1 MKKKTLVIIPTYN
14 EIENIESIIHKIFE
28 IDLDLNIL
36 VVDDNSPDGT
46 GDLVNNLMNK
56 YSKKLFL
63 EKRKQKE
70 GLGVAYVQGFLWALK
85 YNYDF
90 IFEMDADFSHN
101 PSELLPM
108 LELLNSNVDVV
119 VGSRYIK
126 GFSVVNWPLTR
137 ILISYLASLY
147 VRFITLMPVKDPTA
161 GFVGYKR
168 NVLIS
173 MNFEQIKFIGYAFQ
187 IEMKYKS
194 WLNGFIIK
202 EHPIVFL
209 NRKLGKSKMDRSII
223 WEALTGVLYLRL
235 NKKMFLKQND
245 DA

>member
-1 MKKKTLVIIPTYN
+1 MKKTLVIIPTYN
-14 EIENIESIIHKIFE
+14 EIENIESLIHQVFQIKI
-28 IDLDLNIL
+28 DLNIL

-46 GDLVNNLMNK
+46 GDKVYNLINK

-63 EKRKQKE
+63 LRRKQKE
-70 GLGVAYVQGFLWALK
+70 GLGAAYVEGFLWAIK

-101 PSELLPM
+101 PSELFPM

-126 GFSVVNWPLTR
+126 GFNVVNWPLTR
-137 ILISYLASLY
+137 IIISYLASLY
-147 VRFITLMPVKDPTA
+147 VRLITLMPIKDPTA

-168 NVLIS
+168 DVLIS
-173 MNFEQIKFIGYAFQ
+173 INLEQIKFVGYAFQ

-194 WLNGFIIK
+194 WLNGFTIQ
-202 EHPIVFL
+202 EYPIVFI
-209 NRKLGKSKMDRSII
+209 NRKYGKSKMDKSII
-223 WEALTGVLYLRL
+223 WEALRGVLYLRL
-235 NKKMFLKQND
+235 NKKIFSKKK
-245 DA
+245 

>member
-1 MKKKTLVIIPTYN
+1 MKKTLVIIPTYN
-14 EIENIESIIHKIFE
+14 EIENIESLIHQVFQIKI
-28 IDLDLNIL
+28 DLNIL

-46 GDLVNNLMNK
+46 GDKVYNLINK

-63 EKRKQKE
+63 LRRKQKE
-70 GLGVAYVQGFLWALK
+70 GLGAAYVEGFLWAIK

-126 GFSVVNWPLTR
+126 GFNVVNWPLTR
-137 ILISYLASLY
+137 IIISYLASLY
-147 VRFITLMPVKDPTA
+147 VRLITLMPVKDPTA

-168 NVLIS
+168 DVLIS
-173 MNFEQIKFIGYAFQ
+173 INLEQIKFVGYAFQ

-194 WLNGFIIK
+194 WLNGFTIQ
-202 EHPIVFL
+202 EYPIVFI
-209 NRKLGKSKMDRSII
+209 NRKYGKSKMDKSII
-223 WEALTGVLYLRL
+223 LEALRGVLYLRL
-235 NKKMFLKQND
+235 NKKIFSKKK
-245 DA
+245 

>member
-1 MKKKTLVIIPTYN
+1 MKKTLVIIPTYN
-14 EIENIESIIHKIFE
+14 EIENIESLIHQVFQIKI
-28 IDLDLNIL
+28 DLNIL

-46 GDLVNNLMNK
+46 GDKVQNLINK

-63 EKRKQKE
+63 LRRKQKE
-70 GLGVAYVQGFLWALK
+70 GLGAAYVEGFLWAIK

-126 GFSVVNWPLTR
+126 GFNVVNWPLTR
-137 ILISYLASLY
+137 IMISYLASLY
-147 VRFITLMPVKDPTA
+147 VRLITLMPVKDPTA

-173 MNFEQIKFIGYAFQ
+173 INLEQIKFVGYAFQ

-194 WLNGFIIK
+194 WLNGFTIQ
-202 EHPIVFL
+202 EYPIVFI
-209 NRKLGKSKMDRSII
+209 NRKYGKSKMDKSII
-223 WEALTGVLYLRL
+223 LEALRGVLYLRL
-235 NKKMFLKQND
+235 NKKIFSKKK
-245 DA
+245 

>member
-90 IFEMDADFSHN
+90 IFEMDADFTHN

-126 GFSVVNWPLTR
+126 GFSVVNWPPTR
-137 ILISYLASLY
+137 IIISYLASLY
-147 VRFITLMPVKDPTA
+147 VRLITLMPIKDPTA
-161 GFVGYKR
+161 GFVGYR
-168 NVLIS
+168 GSIS
-173 MNFEQIKFIGYAFQ
+173 INLEQIKFVGYAFQ

-194 WLNGFIIK
+194 WLNGFTIQ
-202 EHPIVFL
+202 EYPIVFI
-209 NRKLGKSKMDRSII
+209 NRKYGKSKMDKSII
-223 WEALTGVLYLRL
+223 LEALRGVLYLRL
-235 NKKMFLKQND
+235 NKKIFSKKK
-245 DA
+245 

>member
-1 MKKKTLVIIPTYN
+1 MKKTLVIIPTYN
-14 EIENIESIIHKIFE
+14 EIENIESLIHQVFQIKI
-28 IDLDLNIL
+28 DLNIL

-46 GDLVNNLMNK
+46 GDKVYNLINK

-63 EKRKQKE
+63 LRRKQKE
-70 GLGVAYVQGFLWALK
+70 GLGAAYVEGFLWAIK

-126 GFSVVNWPLTR
+126 GFNVVNWPLTR
-137 ILISYLASLY
+137 IMISYLASLY
-147 VRFITLMPVKDPTA
+147 VRLITLMPVKDPTA

-173 MNFEQIKFIGYAFQ
+173 INLEQIKFVGYAFQ

-194 WLNGFIIK
+194 WLNGFTIQ
-202 EHPIVFL
+202 EYPIVFI
-209 NRKLGKSKMDRSII
+209 NRKYGKSKMDKSII
-223 WEALTGVLYLRL
+223 LEALRGVLYLRL
-235 NKKMFLKQND
+235 NKKIFSKKK
-245 DA
+245 

>member
-1 MKKKTLVIIPTYN
+1 MKKTLVIIPTYN
-14 EIENIESIIHKIFE
+14 EIENIESIIHEIFKIK
-28 IDLDLNIL
+28 LDLNIL

-46 GDLVNNLMNK
+46 GDVVYNLIYR
-56 YSKKLFL
+56 YSEKLFL
-63 EKRKQKE
+63 KKRKQKE
-70 GLGVAYVQGFLWALK
+70 GLGAAYVEGFLWAINH
-85 YNYDF
+85 NYDF

-126 GFSVVNWPLTR
+126 GFRVVNWPLTR
-137 ILISYLASLY
+137 ILISYLSSLY
-147 VRFITLMPVKDPTA
+147 VRLITLMPIKDPTA

-168 NVLIS
+168 EVLI
-173 MNFEQIKFIGYAFQ
+173 NLNLKQIKFIGYAFQ

-194 WLNGFIIK
+194 WLKGFIIK

-209 NRKLGKSKMDRSII
+209 NRKLGKSKMDKSII
-223 WEALTGVLYLRL
+223 WEAFKGVLFLRL
-235 NKKMFLKQND
+235 NKKMFLKKNEK
-245 DA
+245 A

>member
-1 MKKKTLVIIPTYN
+1 MKKTLVIIPTYN
-14 EIENIESIIHKIFE
+14 EIENIESLIHQVFQIKI
-28 IDLDLNIL
+28 DLNIL

-46 GDLVNNLMNK
+46 GDKIYNLINK
-56 YSKKLFL
+56 YSKKLYL
-63 EKRKQKE
+63 LRRKQKE
-70 GLGVAYVQGFLWALK
+70 GLGAAYVEGFLWAIK

-126 GFSVVNWPLTR
+126 GFNVVNWPLTR
-137 ILISYLASLY
+137 IIISYLASLY
-147 VRFITLMPVKDPTA
+147 VRLITLMPVKDPTA

-173 MNFEQIKFIGYAFQ
+173 LNLEKIKFVGYAFQ

-194 WLNGFIIK
+194 WLNGFTIQ
-202 EHPIVFL
+202 EYPIVFI
-209 NRKLGKSKMDRSII
+209 NRKYGKSKMDKSII
-223 WEALTGVLYLRL
+223 LEALRGVLYLRL
-235 NKKMFLKQND
+235 NKKIFSKKK
-245 DA
+245 

>member
-1 MKKKTLVIIPTYN
+1 MKKTLVIIPTYN
-14 EIENIESIIHKIFE
+14 EIENIESLIHQVFQIKI
-28 IDLDLNIL
+28 DLNIL

-46 GDLVNNLMNK
+46 GDKVQNLINK

-63 EKRKQKE
+63 LRRKQKE
-70 GLGVAYVQGFLWALK
+70 GLGAAYVEGFLWAIK

-126 GFSVVNWPLTR
+126 GFNVVNWPLTR
-137 ILISYLASLY
+137 IIISYLASLY
-147 VRFITLMPVKDPTA
+147 VRLITLMPVKDPTA

-168 NVLIS
+168 RCFN
-173 MNFEQIKFIGYAFQ
+173 
-187 IEMKYKS
+187 
-194 WLNGFIIK
+194 
-202 EHPIVFL
+202 
-209 NRKLGKSKMDRSII
+209 
-223 WEALTGVLYLRL
+223 
-235 NKKMFLKQND
+235 
-245 DA
+245 

>member
-1 MKKKTLVIIPTYN
+1 MKKTLVIIPTYN
-14 EIENIESIIHKIFE
+14 EIENIESLIHQVFQIKI
-28 IDLDLNIL
+28 DLNIL

-46 GDLVNNLMNK
+46 GDKVQNLINK

-63 EKRKQKE
+63 LRRKQKE
-70 GLGVAYVQGFLWALK
+70 GLGAAYVEGFLWAIK

-126 GFSVVNWPLTR
+126 GFNVVNWPLTR
-137 ILISYLASLY
+137 IIISYLASLY
-147 VRFITLMPVKDPTA
+147 VRLITLMPIKDPTA

-168 NVLIS
+168 DVLIS
-173 MNFEQIKFIGYAFQ
+173 INLEQIKFVGYAFQ

-194 WLNGFIIK
+194 WLNGFTIQ
-202 EHPIVFL
+202 EYPIVFI
-209 NRKLGKSKMDRSII
+209 NRKYGKSKMDKSII
-223 WEALTGVLYLRL
+223 WEALRGVLYLRL
-235 NKKMFLKQND
+235 NKKIFSKKK
-245 DA
+245 

>member
-1 MKKKTLVIIPTYN
+1 MKKTLVIIPTYN
-14 EIENIESIIHKIFE
+14 EIENIESLIHQVFQIKI
-28 IDLDLNIL
+28 DLNIL

-46 GDLVNNLMNK
+46 GDKVQNLINK

-63 EKRKQKE
+63 LRRKQKE
-70 GLGVAYVQGFLWALK
+70 GLGAAYVEGFLWAIK

-101 PSELLPM
+101 PSELFPM

-126 GFSVVNWPLTR
+126 GFNVVNWPLTR
-137 ILISYLASLY
+137 IIISYLASLY
-147 VRFITLMPVKDPTA
+147 VRLITLMPVKDPTA

-168 NVLIS
+168 DVLIS
-173 MNFEQIKFIGYAFQ
+173 INLEQIKFVGYAFQ

-194 WLNGFIIK
+194 WLNGFTIQ
-202 EHPIVFL
+202 EYPIVFI
-209 NRKLGKSKMDRSII
+209 NRKYGKSKMDKSII
-223 WEALTGVLYLRL
+223 WEALRGVIYLRL
-235 NKKMFLKQND
+235 NKKIFSKKK
-245 DA
+245 

>member
-1 MKKKTLVIIPTYN
+1 MKKTLVIIPTYN
-14 EIENIESIIHKIFE
+14 EIENIESLIHQVFQIKI
-28 IDLDLNIL
+28 DLNIL

-46 GDLVNNLMNK
+46 GDKVYNLINK

-63 EKRKQKE
+63 LRRKQKE
-70 GLGVAYVQGFLWALK
+70 GLGAAYVEGFLWAIK

-126 GFSVVNWPLTR
+126 GFNVVNWPLTR
-137 ILISYLASLY
+137 IIISYLASLY
-147 VRFITLMPVKDPTA
+147 VRLITLMPVKDPTA

-173 MNFEQIKFIGYAFQ
+173 LNLEKIKFVGYAFQ

-194 WLNGFIIK
+194 WLNGFTIQ
-202 EHPIVFL
+202 EYPIVFI
-209 NRKLGKSKMDRSII
+209 NRKYGKSKMDKSII
-223 WEALTGVLYLRL
+223 LEALRGVLYLRL
-235 NKKMFLKQND
+235 NKKIFSKKK
-245 DA
+245 

>member
-1 MKKKTLVIIPTYN
+1 MKKTLVIIPTYN
-14 EIENIESIIHKIFE
+14 EIENIESLIHQVFQIKI
-28 IDLDLNIL
+28 DLNIL

-46 GDLVNNLMNK
+46 GDKVQNLINK

-63 EKRKQKE
+63 LRRKQKE
-70 GLGVAYVQGFLWALK
+70 GLGAAYVEGFLWAIR

-101 PSELLPM
+101 PSELFPM

-126 GFSVVNWPLTR
+126 GFNVVNWPLTR
-137 ILISYLASLY
+137 IIISYLASLY
-147 VRFITLMPVKDPTA
+147 VRLITLMPVKDPTA

-168 NVLIS
+168 DVLIS
-173 MNFEQIKFIGYAFQ
+173 INLEQIKFVGYAFQ

-194 WLNGFIIK
+194 WLNGFTIQ
-202 EHPIVFL
+202 EYPIVFI
-209 NRKLGKSKMDRSII
+209 NRKYGKSKMDKSII
-223 WEALTGVLYLRL
+223 LEALRGVLYLRL
-235 NKKMFLKQND
+235 NKKIFSKKK
-245 DA
+245 

>member
-1 MKKKTLVIIPTYN
+1 MKKTLVIIPTYN
-14 EIENIESIIHKIFE
+14 EIENIESLIHQVFQIKI
-28 IDLDLNIL
+28 DLNIL

-46 GDLVNNLMNK
+46 GDKVYNLINK

-63 EKRKQKE
+63 LRRKQKE
-70 GLGVAYVQGFLWALK
+70 GLGAAYVEGFLWAIK
-85 YNYDF
+85 HNYDF

-126 GFSVVNWPLTR
+126 GFNVVNWPLTR
-137 ILISYLASLY
+137 IIISYLASLY
-147 VRFITLMPVKDPTA
+147 VRLITLMPVKDPTA

-168 NVLIS
+168 DVLIS
-173 MNFEQIKFIGYAFQ
+173 INLEQIKFVGYAFQ

-194 WLNGFIIK
+194 WLNGFTIQ
-202 EHPIVFL
+202 EYPIVFI
-209 NRKLGKSKMDRSII
+209 NRKYGKSKMDKSII
-223 WEALTGVLYLRL
+223 LEALRGVLYLRL
-235 NKKMFLKQND
+235 NKKIFSKKK
-245 DA
+245 

>member
-1 MKKKTLVIIPTYN
+1 MKKTLVIIPTYN
-14 EIENIESIIHKIFE
+14 EIENIESLIHQVFQIKI
-28 IDLDLNIL
+28 DLNIL

-46 GDLVNNLMNK
+46 GDKVQNLINK

-63 EKRKQKE
+63 LRRKQKE
-70 GLGVAYVQGFLWALK
+70 GLGAAYVEGFLWAIK
-85 YNYDF
+85 HNYDF

-126 GFSVVNWPLTR
+126 GFNVVNWPLTR
-137 ILISYLASLY
+137 IIISYLASLY
-147 VRFITLMPVKDPTA
+147 VRLITLMPVKDPTA

-168 NVLIS
+168 DVLIS
-173 MNFEQIKFIGYAFQ
+173 INLEQIKFVGYAFQ

-194 WLNGFIIK
+194 WLNGFTIQ
-202 EHPIVFL
+202 EYPIVFI
-209 NRKLGKSKMDRSII
+209 NRKYGKSKMDKSII
-223 WEALTGVLYLRL
+223 LEALRGVLYLRL
-235 NKKMFLKQND
+235 NKKIFSKKK
-245 DA
+245 

>member
-1 MKKKTLVIIPTYN
+1 MKKTLVIIPTYN
-14 EIENIESIIHKIFE
+14 EIENIESLIHQVFQIKI
-28 IDLDLNIL
+28 DLNIL

-46 GDLVNNLMNK
+46 GDKVYNLINK

-63 EKRKQKE
+63 LRRKQKE
-70 GLGVAYVQGFLWALK
+70 GLGAAYVEGFLWAIK

-101 PSELLPM
+101 PSELFPM

-126 GFSVVNWPLTR
+126 GFNVVNWPLTR
-137 ILISYLASLY
+137 IIISYLASLY
-147 VRFITLMPVKDPTA
+147 VRLITLMPVKDPTA

-168 NVLIS
+168 DVLIS
-173 MNFEQIKFIGYAFQ
+173 INLEQIKFVGYAFQ

-194 WLNGFIIK
+194 WLNGFTIQ
-202 EHPIVFL
+202 EYPIVFI
-209 NRKLGKSKMDRSII
+209 NRKYGKSKMDKSII
-223 WEALTGVLYLRL
+223 WEALRGVLYLRL
-235 NKKMFLKQND
+235 NKKIFSKKK
-245 DA
+245 

>member
-1 MKKKTLVIIPTYN
+1 MKKTLVIIPTYN
-14 EIENIESIIHKIFE
+14 EIENIESLIHQVFQIKI
-28 IDLDLNIL
+28 DLNIL

-46 GDLVNNLMNK
+46 GDKVYNLINK

-63 EKRKQKE
+63 LRRKQKE
-70 GLGVAYVQGFLWALK
+70 GLGAAYVEGFLWAIR

-126 GFSVVNWPLTR
+126 GFNVVNWPLTR
-137 ILISYLASLY
+137 IIISYLASLY
-147 VRFITLMPVKDPTA
+147 VRLITLMPVKDPTA

-168 NVLIS
+168 DVLIS
-173 MNFEQIKFIGYAFQ
+173 INLEQIKFVGYAFQ

-194 WLNGFIIK
+194 WLNGFTIQ
-202 EHPIVFL
+202 EYPIVFI
-209 NRKLGKSKMDRSII
+209 NRKYGKSKMDKSII
-223 WEALTGVLYLRL
+223 LEALRGVLYLRL
-235 NKKMFLKQND
+235 NKKIFSKKK
-245 DA
+245 